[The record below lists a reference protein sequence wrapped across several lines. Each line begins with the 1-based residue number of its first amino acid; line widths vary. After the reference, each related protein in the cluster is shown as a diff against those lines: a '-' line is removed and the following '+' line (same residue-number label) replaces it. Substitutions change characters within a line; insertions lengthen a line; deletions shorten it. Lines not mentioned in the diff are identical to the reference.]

1 MSAPLPEQ
9 LDPWRAVQC
18 GSTFAGE
25 AELDALPRLRAAVN
39 GAAGGA
45 WYVLSFH
52 RDEQGQAV
60 VTGRVSM
67 RLRLICQR
75 CLGEVEVE
83 VDAAIGLVL
92 VRAVGE
98 RDRLGLGEMPG
109 LPDDLD
115 SMPLGDEPV
124 RALDWV
130 EDEILL
136 ALPLVPLHPSDA
148 CGARTDAQGDEPAPV
163 RRANPF
169 AVLAALREKPS
180 GSGADES

>member
-1 MSAPLPEQ
+1 MFASLPEQ

-18 GSTFAGE
+18 GSAFAGE
-25 AELDALPRLRAAVN
+25 AELDALPRLQAAVN
-39 GAAGGA
+39 GAVGSARYA
-45 WYVLSFH
+45 LSFG

-67 RLRLICQR
+67 RLRMICQR
-75 CLGEVEVE
+75 CLGDVEVE
-83 VDAAIGLVL
+83 VAAPIGLVL
-92 VRAVGE
+92 VRAAGE
-98 RDRLGLGEMPG
+98 RDRLGLAEMPG

-115 SMPLGDEPV
+115 PMPLGDEPV
-124 RALDWV
+124 HALDWV

-148 CGARTDAQGDEPAPV
+148 CEAKAEAQGDEPAPE